1 MPSPEQLRVSAIL
14 AFREELARLEGSAV
28 LALDPAAKDRLR
40 AHHDAEL
47 ARLAAQGDVDL
58 TQAAARLST
67 GMRIATLL
75 GTAALSAAYALFV
88 NSRWG
93 TLSTALQLS
102 LVIIPTL
109 VLVTLTHVAAQK
121 ERSGYIASLFATVA
135 AIAFL
140 TNLSVLGWLYNLPD
154 SRMAF
159 LVVGLFALIL
169 AYGYGLIL
177 PLVVGIVSMGIW
189 GWTLGAIPL
198 GLWWRQG
205 FAVIETLLL
214 TGVVVLMV
222 PALMRG
228 PAKFAPWWRGIG
240 AGLLVLGL
248 LLVGESGNFSGFTS
262 VSVRTIAHAY
272 QVVSAVALATMM
284 VWGIRQDQRV
294 VTLVGTVGAVLFLYL
309 RLVDWFWKLVPQWLF
324 FLMVGGLALAVLLV
338 LRRLRRVGV
347 AAT

>member
-1 MPSPEQLRVSAIL
+1 MPSPEQMRVSAIQ
-14 AFREELARLEGSAV
+14 AFREELARLEAAGV
-28 LALDPAAKDRLR
+28 LTLDPVSRERLN
-40 AHHDAEL
+40 AHHEEEL
-47 ARLAAQGDVDL
+47 AALAARGDVDL

-93 TLSTALQLS
+93 TLSTALQLL
-102 LVIIPTL
+102 LVIVPTL
-109 VLVTLTHVAAQK
+109 GLVLLTHVAARK
-121 ERSGYIASLFATVA
+121 ERSGYIASLLATVA

-140 TNLSVLGWLYNLPD
+140 TNLSVLGRLYNLPD

-159 LVVGLFALIL
+159 LVVGLCALL
-169 AYGYGLIL
+169 LVYGYALIL
-177 PLVVGIVSMGIW
+177 PLVVGIVSLGLW

-214 TGVVVLMV
+214 TGLVLTMV
-222 PALMRG
+222 PALVRG

-240 AGLLVLGL
+240 ASLLVLGL

-262 VSVRTIAHAY
+262 VSVRTIAHLY
-272 QVVSAVALATMM
+272 QVVGAVVLTTMIT
-284 VWGIRQDQRV
+284 WGIRRDQRV
-294 VTLVGTVGAVLFLYL
+294 VTLVGTVGAVFFLYL
-309 RLVDWFWKLVPQWLF
+309 RLVDWFWKLVPQWIF
-324 FLMVGGLALAVLLV
+324 FLMVGALALAVLFV
-338 LRRLRRVGV
+338 LRRLRRVGE
-347 AAT
+347 AAA

>member
-1 MPSPEQLRVSAIL
+1 MPSVEQLRVSAIL
-14 AFREELARLEGSAV
+14 AFREELARLEAAGV
-28 LALDPAAKDRLR
+28 LTLDPASRERLNAR
-40 AHHDAEL
+40 HDAEL
-47 ARLAAQGDVDL
+47 AALAAQGDVDL
-58 TQAAARLST
+58 THAAARLST

-93 TLSTALQLS
+93 TLSTALQLL
-102 LVIIPTL
+102 LVIVPTL
-109 VLVTLTHVAAQK
+109 VLVILTHVAAQK
-121 ERSGYIASLFATVA
+121 ERSGYIASLLATVA

-159 LVVGLFALIL
+159 LVVGLFALLL
-169 AYGYGLIL
+169 AYGYGLVL
-177 PLVVGIVSMGIW
+177 PLIVGIVSMGIW

-205 FAVIETLLL
+205 FAVIETLLV
-214 TGVVVLMV
+214 TGVVVMMV
-222 PALMRG
+222 PALVRG
-228 PAKFAPWWRGIG
+228 PAKFAPWWRGFG

-248 LLVGESGNFSGFTS
+248 LLVGQFGNLSGFTS
-262 VSVRTIAHAY
+262 VDLRTLEHAY
-272 QVVSAVALATMM
+272 QLVGALALPALM
-284 VWGIRQDQRV
+284 VQGIRRDQRI
-294 VTLVGTVGAVLFLYL
+294 VTLVGTVGAVFFLYL

-324 FLMVGGLALAVLLV
+324 FLMVGALALAVLFV

>member
-1 MPSPEQLRVSAIL
+1 MPSAEQQRVSAIL
-14 AFREELARLEGSAV
+14 AFRDELARLEAAGV
-28 LALDPAAKDRLR
+28 LTLDPAARDRLR

-47 ARLAAQGDVDL
+47 AALAARGDVDL

-93 TLSTALQLS
+93 SLSTAMQLS
-102 LVIIPTL
+102 LVIVPTL
-109 VLVTLTHVAAQK
+109 LLVILTHLAAQN
-121 ERSGYIASLFATVA
+121 ERSGYIASLLATVA

-159 LVVGLFALIL
+159 LVVGLFALLL
-169 AYGYGLIL
+169 AYGYGLVL
-177 PLVVGIVSMGIW
+177 PLIVGILGMGIW

-198 GLWWRQG
+198 GLRWQQG

-214 TGVVVLMV
+214 TGALMMTV
-222 PALMRG
+222 PAWTRG
-228 PAKFAPWWRGIG
+228 PAQFAPWWRGIG
-240 AGLLVLGL
+240 AGLLVFGL
-248 LLVGESGNFSGFTS
+248 LLVGEVGNFSGFTS
-262 VSVRTIAHAY
+262 VSASTIAHVY
-272 QVVSAVALATMM
+272 QVVGAIALAAMIA
-284 VWGIRQDQRV
+284 WGIRRDQR
-294 VTLVGTVGAVLFLYL
+294 TLTQVGTAGAVLFLYL

-338 LRRLRRVGV
+338 LRRLRRVGA